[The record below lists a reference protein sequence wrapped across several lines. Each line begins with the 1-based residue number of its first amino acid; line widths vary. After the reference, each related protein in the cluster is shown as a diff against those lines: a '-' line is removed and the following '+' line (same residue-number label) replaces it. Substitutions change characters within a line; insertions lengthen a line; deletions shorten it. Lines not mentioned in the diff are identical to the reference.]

1 MIQNLRQ
8 HLDTSIS
15 VDILFSTSAEAQAV
29 LNALVPDN
37 VNLPKGL
44 TMKMF
49 SRRSNLAIEITG
61 KNISIATVLRT
72 IDEVLEHISV
82 SQKVMMAD

>member
-1 MIQNLRQ
+1 MIQNLQQ

-15 VDILFSTSAEAQAV
+15 VDILFSTSAEARAV
-29 LNALVPDN
+29 LKALIPDN

-61 KNISIATVLRT
+61 KKIPIATVLRT